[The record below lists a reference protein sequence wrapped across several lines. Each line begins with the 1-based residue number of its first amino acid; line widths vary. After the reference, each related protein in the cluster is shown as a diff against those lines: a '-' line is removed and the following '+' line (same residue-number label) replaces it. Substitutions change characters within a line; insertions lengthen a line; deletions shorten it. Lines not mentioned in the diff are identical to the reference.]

1 MSFRYEGT
9 PKSAKS
15 VSKDNTYLTANDGLL
30 VSAPISTQSILIYDI
45 IVTSGSGK
53 LGTSAD
59 GAGTQICLIKQG
71 LNQFNSPI
79 KVPAGQSVYTDVQG
93 GNITLT
99 YDTVEEPS
107 GVTTN
112 VTSAGGT
119 TTTTTTTTTTIA
131 PTSISFALAT
141 SSKAEGNSG
150 TSTHTVTVNRGGN
163 SSGTATIDY
172 ATSNGTATAGSD
184 YTAASGTLSFGAGVT
199 SQTIS
204 ITITGDTVNE
214 DGETFNITLS
224 NPTQTVGVASVSGTN
239 PHVVTI
245 TNDDTSNISFAAGT
259 SSVSE
264 GNSGTKTHTVTVNRS
279 DTNGTATVDYATS
292 NGTATAGSD
301 YTAASGTL
309 SFANG
314 ESSKTVSITITGDG
328 TNEDSETFNVTLSNA
343 TSQYG
348 SVAITGTNPH
358 VVTITNDD
366 TSNISFAAGT
376 SSVSEGNSGTKTH
389 TVTVNRSDTNG
400 TATVNYA
407 TSNGTAT
414 AGSDY
419 TAASGTLN
427 FANGVSS
434 ANITITITGDST
446 VESNETFNVTLS
458 SATSQY
464 GSVAI
469 TGTNPH
475 VVTITNDDSSGTTT
489 TTTTPAPTTTTT
501 STTPPPGE
509 GE

>member
-1 MSFRYEGT
+1 MSFDKFGRPET
-9 PKSAKS
+9 AFS
-15 VSKDNTYLTANDGLL
+15 VSRDSAYLTANDGLL
-30 VSAPISTQSILIYDI
+30 VSAPTAGNCIIIYDL

-59 GAGTQICLIKQG
+59 GAGTQICSIKQG
-71 LNQFNSPI
+71 LNQFGTPI
-79 KVPAGQSVYTDVQG
+79 KVPAGQALYTDAQS

-99 YDTVEEPS
+99 YNVSVDRG
-107 GVTTN
+107 GVTES
-112 VTSAGGT
+112 VSSGGGGA
-119 TTTTTTTTTTIA
+119 TTTTIQ
-131 PTSISFALAT
+131 PTTLAFAAAT
-141 SSKAEGNSG
+141 SSVAEGNSG
-150 TSTHTVTVNRGGN
+150 TSVHTVTVNRAGN
-163 SSGTATIDY
+163 SSGTATVDY
-172 ATSNGTATAGSD
+172 ATANVTASAGTD
-184 YTAASGTLSFGAGVT
+184 YTAASGTLSFGPGVT
-199 SQTIS
+199 SQT
-204 ITITGDTVNE
+204 
-214 DGETFNITLS
+214 
-224 NPTQTVGVASVSGTN
+224 
-239 PHVVTI
+239 
-245 TNDDTSNISFAAGT
+245 
-259 SSVSE
+259 
-264 GNSGTKTHTVTVNRS
+264 
-279 DTNGTATVDYATS
+279 
-292 NGTATAGSD
+292 
-301 YTAASGTL
+301 
-309 SFANG
+309 
-314 ESSKTVSITITGDG
+314 VSITIAGDTG
-328 TNEDSETFNVTLSNA
+328 NEDSETFNVTLSNA
-343 TSQYG
+343 TQTVG
-348 SVAITGTNPH
+348 SASITGTNPH

-475 VVTITNDDSSGTTT
+475 VVTITNDDSAGGTTT
-489 TTTTPAPTTTTT
+489 ASPTTTTSGGT
-501 STTPPPGE
+501 STTGSP
-509 GE
+509 

>member
-1 MSFRYEGT
+1 MSSKNSGRPETAY
-9 PKSAKS
+9 S
-15 VSKDNTYLTANDGLL
+15 VSRDSTYLSANDGLL
-30 VSAPISTQSILIYDI
+30 VSAPMSGHCVIIYDL

-59 GAGTQICLIKQG
+59 GAGTQICSIKQG
-71 LNQFNSPI
+71 LNQFKTPI
-79 KVPAGQSVYTDVQG
+79 KVPAGQALYTDAQS

-99 YDTVEEPS
+99 YDVLVDRG
-107 GVTTN
+107 GVTES
-112 VTSAGGT
+112 VSSGGGA
-119 TTTTTTTTTTIA
+119 TTTTIQ
-131 PTSISFALAT
+131 PTTLAFAAAT
-141 SSKAEGNSG
+141 SSVAEGNSG
-150 TSTHTVTVNRGGN
+150 TSVHTITVNRAGN
-163 SSGTATIDY
+163 SSGTATVDY

-184 YTAASGTLSFGAGVT
+184 YTAASGTLSFGSGVT
-199 SQTIS
+199 SQTVS
-204 ITITGDTVNE
+204 VTIAGDTGNE
-214 DGETFNITLS
+214 DSETFNVTLS
-224 NPTQTVGVASVSGTN
+224 NATQTVGSASITGTN

-259 SSVSE
+259 SSVAE

-314 ESSKTVSITITGDG
+314 EGSKDISITITGD
-328 TNEDSETFNVTLSNA
+328 TVNEDGETFNITLSSA

-348 SVAITGTNPH
+348 GVAITGTNPH

-376 SSVSEGNSGTKTH
+376 SSVTEGNSGTKTH

-400 TATVNYA
+400 TAAVNYA

-419 TAASGTLN
+419 TAASGTVN
-427 FANGVSS
+427 FANGVGS
-434 ANITITITGDST
+434 ANITITIAGDGT
-446 VESNETFNVTLS
+446 VESSETFNITLS

-475 VVTITNDDSSGTTT
+475 VVTITNDDAGGGTTT
-489 TTTTPAPTTTTT
+489 TTSATTTTT
-501 STTPPPGE
+501 SAASTTSPP
-509 GE
+509 

>member
-1 MSFRYEGT
+1 MSFKFEGT
-9 PKSAKS
+9 PKSAES
-15 VSKDNTYLTANDGLL
+15 VSKDSTTLTGNNGLL
-30 VSAPISTQSILIYDI
+30 ISAPSSTQHIIIYDI
-45 IVTSGSGK
+45 ITTASGTGK
-53 LGTSAD
+53 LGTSAN
-59 GAGTQICLIKQG
+59 GGGTRICLIGQG
-71 LNQFNSPI
+71 LNQFNAPVF
-79 KVPAGQSVYTDVQG
+79 VPAGQAVYTDLVS
-93 GNITLT
+93 GNMTLT
-99 YDTVEEPS
+99 YEVVSENE
-107 GVTTN
+107 VTGQITN
-112 VTSAGGT
+112 VSSGGGGT
-119 TTTTTTTTTTIA
+119 TTTAGPTTTTAA
-131 PTSISFALAT
+131 PTTLSFAAAT
-141 SSKAEGNSG
+141 SSVAEGNSG
-150 TSTHTVTVNRGGN
+150 TSVHTITVNRAGN
-163 SSGTATIDY
+163 SSGTATVDY

-184 YTAASGTLSFGAGVT
+184 YTATSGTLSFGSGVT
-199 SQTIS
+199 SQTVS
-204 ITITGDTVNE
+204 VTIAGDTGNE
-214 DGETFNITLS
+214 NSETFNVTLS
-224 NPTQTVGVASVSGTN
+224 NPTQTVGSASITGTN

-259 SSVSE
+259 SSVAE
-264 GNSGTKTHTVTVNRS
+264 GNSGTSTHTVTVNRS

-314 ESSKTVSITITGDG
+314 EGSKDISITITGD
-328 TNEDSETFNVTLSNA
+328 TVNEDGETFNITLSSA

-348 SVAITGTNPH
+348 GVAITGTNPH

-400 TATVNYA
+400 TAAVNYA

-419 TAASGTLN
+419 TAASGTVN
-427 FANGVSS
+427 FANGVGS
-434 ANITITITGDST
+434 ANITITIAGDGT
-446 VESNETFNVTLS
+446 VESSETFNITLS

-475 VVTITNDDSSGTTT
+475 VVTITNDDAGGGTTT
-489 TTTTPAPTTTTT
+489 TSAATTTTMGVTTT
-501 STTPPPGE
+501 SSP
-509 GE
+509 

>member
-1 MSFRYEGT
+1 MSSKNSGRPETAY
-9 PKSAKS
+9 S
-15 VSKDNTYLTANDGLL
+15 VSRDSTYLGANDGLL
-30 VSAPISTQSILIYDI
+30 VSSPMSGHCIIIYDL

-59 GAGTQICLIKQG
+59 GAGTQICSIKQG
-71 LNQFNSPI
+71 LNQFKTPI
-79 KVPAGQSVYTDVQG
+79 KVPAGQALYTDAQS

-99 YDTVEEPS
+99 YDVLVDRG
-107 GVTTN
+107 GVTES
-112 VTSAGGT
+112 VSSGGGA
-119 TTTTTTTTTTIA
+119 TTTTIQ
-131 PTSISFALAT
+131 PTTLAFAAAT
-141 SSKAEGNSG
+141 SSVAEGNSG
-150 TSTHTVTVNRGGN
+150 TSVHTITVNRAGN
-163 SSGTATIDY
+163 SSGTATVDY
-172 ATSNGTATAGSD
+172 ATSNSTATAGSD
-184 YTAASGTLSFGAGVT
+184 YTAASGTLSFGSGVT

-204 ITITGDTVNE
+204 VTIAGDTGNE
-214 DGETFNITLS
+214 N
-224 NPTQTVGVASVSGTN
+224 
-239 PHVVTI
+239 
-245 TNDDTSNISFAAGT
+245 
-259 SSVSE
+259 
-264 GNSGTKTHTVTVNRS
+264 
-279 DTNGTATVDYATS
+279 
-292 NGTATAGSD
+292 
-301 YTAASGTL
+301 
-309 SFANG
+309 
-314 ESSKTVSITITGDG
+314 
-328 TNEDSETFNVTLSNA
+328 SETFNVTLSNA
-343 TSQYG
+343 TQTVG
-348 SVAITGTNPH
+348 SASITGTNPH

-464 GSVAI
+464 GGVAI

-489 TTTTPAPTTTTT
+489 STSTTTSSTTTSSTTTSSTTT
-501 STTPPPGE
+501 STTSAP
-509 GE
+509 